1 MYWNHRVVDL
11 TEENDG
17 ETWLEIKEVYYNEK
31 DEPCGYCDSTTG
43 GETLDELRT
52 QVQRFAK
59 CIEQPI
65 LNAKTDFKGKLVDDD
80 GDTVNMNEG
89 EW

>member
-1 MYWNHRVVDL
+1 
-11 TEENDG
+11 
-17 ETWLEIKEVYYNEK
+17 
-31 DEPCGYCDSTTG
+31 
-43 GETLDELRT
+43 
-52 QVQRFAK
+52 VQRFAE